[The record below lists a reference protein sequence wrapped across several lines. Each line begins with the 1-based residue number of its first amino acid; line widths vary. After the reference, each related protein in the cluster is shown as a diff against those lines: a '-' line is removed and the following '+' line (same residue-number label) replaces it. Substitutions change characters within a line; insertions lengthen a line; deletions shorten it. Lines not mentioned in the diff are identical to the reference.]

1 MNKKNQ
7 RKKRKKT
14 HLPREADKMEIEER
28 GVNRRDRSASEKIN
42 HNKVKSFAQ
51 YIFKKK
57 KNQNNVLN
65 QKFTQQDR

>member
-1 MNKKNQ
+1 
-7 RKKRKKT
+7 
-14 HLPREADKMEIEER
+14 MEIEER